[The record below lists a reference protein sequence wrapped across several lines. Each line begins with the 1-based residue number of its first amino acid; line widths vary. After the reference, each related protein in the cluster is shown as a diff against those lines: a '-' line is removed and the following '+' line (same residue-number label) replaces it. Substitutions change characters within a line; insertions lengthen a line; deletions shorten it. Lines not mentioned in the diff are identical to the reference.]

1 MPASYVS
8 MGMHWF
14 ILCMI
19 VIFCIRHSIGV
30 VYEKF
35 RDSCSAQPPSQT
47 AEEKNAFVKKLFM
60 ALVVIMVICV
70 AGAGAGFLLSI
81 TGTLPDVSQTLS
93 PAASSQI
100 YDCKGR
106 LITTVHAEQNR
117 LPVKLADTPKD
128 LQNAFIAAEDIRFY
142 KHHGI
147 DSIGI
152 ARAVVSNIRHRDA
165 TGQGGSTITQQ
176 LARNAFLTQEQ
187 TLKRKLLEA
196 VLAVEIENKYTK
208 AEILE
213 MYMNQIY
220 FGQGAYGVQTASHVY
235 FGKDV
240 KDLNLAQ
247 CAMLAGLPNSPN
259 YYSPFHNLQAA
270 KYRQG
275 VVLDQMAKYGYISQE
290 QANEAK
296 AQALGLVKPGS
307 NQDNNKLASYFVNYV
322 VQQVSDKYDSS
333 AIYKEGLKIYTT
345 LDLDMQKD
353 AENAVNKDLP
363 KGTKNAKGI
372 TQPQGALLAIETKTG
387 DVKAMVGG
395 RGEDQFN
402 RATQMYRQPGSAFKP
417 FTYVTALE
425 KGMSPNMM
433 LDNSAVSFA
442 GGWSPKNYGH
452 TTGGPVT
459 MTEALVK
466 SMNIPTINL
475 ANKVGMSNVIK
486 TAEKCGISSLVDSG
500 KYSDNNLSASIGGLS
515 KGVSLWDMAQA
526 YSVFANNGQLI
537 KPRVILKIEDRNGN
551 ILEDHTGESDAEQV
565 LDANAVARLN
575 VMLQQAVMR
584 GTGRNAYFG
593 RPVAGKTGTTNGAHD
608 AWFVGYTPNMVT
620 AVWIGDDTST
630 NAGYTGGTI
639 PATIF
644 RDFMSQA
651 TASQSASSFNIPA
664 SIQGELAKAQNEA
677 KAADQQAQGDEAV
690 SDQDT
695 STTETNTQDSGKNSQ
710 SRSSQDKSDSGKKH
724 NSSQDQARKSAAK
737 AGKNIL
743 DQVAGQ

>member
-1 MPASYVS
+1 MKNSEIHAV
-8 MGMHWF
+8 
-14 ILCMI
+14 
-19 VIFCIRHSIGV
+19 HSHHRRPQR
-30 VYEKF
+30 KKT
-35 RDSCSAQPPSQT
+35 PLW
-47 AEEKNAFVKKLFM
+47 KKLFM

-70 AGAGAGFLLSI
+70 AGARAGFLLSI

-147 DSIGI
+147 DPIGI

-296 AQALGLVKPGS
+296 AQDLGLVKPGS
-307 NQDNNKLASYFVNYV
+307 NQDDNKLASYFVNYV

-690 SDQDT
+690 PDQDT

>member
-1 MPASYVS
+1 MKNSEIHAV
-8 MGMHWF
+8 
-14 ILCMI
+14 
-19 VIFCIRHSIGV
+19 HSHHRRPQR
-30 VYEKF
+30 KKT
-35 RDSCSAQPPSQT
+35 PLW
-47 AEEKNAFVKKLFM
+47 KKLFM

-147 DSIGI
+147 DPIGI

-296 AQALGLVKPGS
+296 AQDLGLVKPGS

-537 KPRVILKIEDRNGN
+537 KPRIILKIEDRNGN

-690 SDQDT
+690 PDQDT

>member
-1 MPASYVS
+1 
-8 MGMHWF
+8 
-14 ILCMI
+14 
-19 VIFCIRHSIGV
+19 
-30 VYEKF
+30 
-35 RDSCSAQPPSQT
+35 
-47 AEEKNAFVKKLFM
+47 M

-147 DSIGI
+147 DPIGI

-296 AQALGLVKPGS
+296 AQDLGLVKPGS

-466 SMNIPTINL
+466 SMNIPTVNL

-690 SDQDT
+690 PDQDT

-724 NSSQDQARKSAAK
+724 NSSPDQARKSAAK

>member
-1 MPASYVS
+1 
-8 MGMHWF
+8 
-14 ILCMI
+14 
-19 VIFCIRHSIGV
+19 
-30 VYEKF
+30 
-35 RDSCSAQPPSQT
+35 
-47 AEEKNAFVKKLFM
+47 M

-147 DSIGI
+147 DPIGI

-290 QANEAK
+290 QADEAK
-296 AQALGLVKPGS
+296 AQDLGLVKPGS
-307 NQDNNKLASYFVNYV
+307 NQDNNKVASYFVNYV

-486 TAEKCGISSLVDSG
+486 TAEKCGITSLVDSG

-537 KPRVILKIEDRNGN
+537 KSRVILKIEDRNGN

-593 RPVAGKTGTTNGAHD
+593 RPLAGKTGTTNGAHD

-664 SIQGELAKAQNEA
+664 SIQGELAKAQDEA

-690 SDQDT
+690 PDQDI

-710 SRSSQDKSDSGKKH
+710 NRSSQDKSDSGKKH

>member
-1 MPASYVS
+1 
-8 MGMHWF
+8 
-14 ILCMI
+14 
-19 VIFCIRHSIGV
+19 
-30 VYEKF
+30 
-35 RDSCSAQPPSQT
+35 
-47 AEEKNAFVKKLFM
+47 M

-147 DSIGI
+147 DPIGI

-290 QANEAK
+290 QADEAK
-296 AQALGLVKPGS
+296 AQDLGLVKPGS
-307 NQDNNKLASYFVNYV
+307 NQDNNKVASYFVNYV

-486 TAEKCGISSLVDSG
+486 TAEKCGITSLVDSG

-537 KPRVILKIEDRNGN
+537 KSRVILKIEDRNGN

-593 RPVAGKTGTTNGAHD
+593 RPLAGKTGTTNGAHD

-690 SDQDT
+690 PDQDT

-710 SRSSQDKSDSGKKH
+710 NRSSQGKSDSGKKH

>member
-1 MPASYVS
+1 
-8 MGMHWF
+8 
-14 ILCMI
+14 
-19 VIFCIRHSIGV
+19 
-30 VYEKF
+30 
-35 RDSCSAQPPSQT
+35 
-47 AEEKNAFVKKLFM
+47 M

-147 DSIGI
+147 DPIGI

-290 QANEAK
+290 QADEAK
-296 AQALGLVKPGS
+296 AQDLGLVKPGS
-307 NQDNNKLASYFVNYV
+307 NQDNNKVASYFVNYV

-486 TAEKCGISSLVDSG
+486 TAEKCGITSLVDSG

-593 RPVAGKTGTTNGAHD
+593 RPLAGKTGTTNGAHD

-690 SDQDT
+690 PDQDT

-710 SRSSQDKSDSGKKH
+710 SRFSQDKSDSGKKH
-724 NSSQDQARKSAAK
+724 NSSQDQARRSAAK

>member
-1 MPASYVS
+1 
-8 MGMHWF
+8 
-14 ILCMI
+14 
-19 VIFCIRHSIGV
+19 
-30 VYEKF
+30 
-35 RDSCSAQPPSQT
+35 
-47 AEEKNAFVKKLFM
+47 M

-147 DSIGI
+147 DPIGI

-296 AQALGLVKPGS
+296 AQDLGLVKPGS

-664 SIQGELAKAQNEA
+664 SIQGELAKAQNEV

-690 SDQDT
+690 PDQDT

-724 NSSQDQARKSAAK
+724 NSSPDQARKSAAK

>member
-1 MPASYVS
+1 
-8 MGMHWF
+8 
-14 ILCMI
+14 
-19 VIFCIRHSIGV
+19 
-30 VYEKF
+30 
-35 RDSCSAQPPSQT
+35 
-47 AEEKNAFVKKLFM
+47 M

-106 LITTVHAEQNR
+106 LITTVHVEQNR

-147 DSIGI
+147 DPIGI

-296 AQALGLVKPGS
+296 AQDLGLVKPGS

-690 SDQDT
+690 PDQDT

>member
-1 MPASYVS
+1 
-8 MGMHWF
+8 
-14 ILCMI
+14 
-19 VIFCIRHSIGV
+19 
-30 VYEKF
+30 
-35 RDSCSAQPPSQT
+35 
-47 AEEKNAFVKKLFM
+47 M

-147 DSIGI
+147 DPIGI

-296 AQALGLVKPGS
+296 AQDLGLVKPGS

-515 KGVSLWDMAQA
+515 KGISLWDMAQA

-690 SDQDT
+690 PDQDT

-724 NSSQDQARKSAAK
+724 NSSPDQARKSAAK

>member
-1 MPASYVS
+1 
-8 MGMHWF
+8 
-14 ILCMI
+14 
-19 VIFCIRHSIGV
+19 
-30 VYEKF
+30 
-35 RDSCSAQPPSQT
+35 
-47 AEEKNAFVKKLFM
+47 M

-147 DSIGI
+147 DPIGI

-290 QANEAK
+290 QADEAK
-296 AQALGLVKPGS
+296 AQDLGLVKPGS
-307 NQDNNKLASYFVNYV
+307 NQDNNKVASYFVNYV

-486 TAEKCGISSLVDSG
+486 TAEKCGITSLVDSG

-537 KPRVILKIEDRNGN
+537 KSRVILKIEDRNGN

-593 RPVAGKTGTTNGAHD
+593 RPLAGKTGTTNGAHD

-630 NAGYTGGTI
+630 NAGYTGSTI
-639 PATIF
+639 PAAIF

-651 TASQSASSFNIPA
+651 TANQSASSFNIPA

-690 SDQDT
+690 PDQDT

-710 SRSSQDKSDSGKKH
+710 NRSSQGKSDSGKKH

>member
-1 MPASYVS
+1 
-8 MGMHWF
+8 
-14 ILCMI
+14 
-19 VIFCIRHSIGV
+19 
-30 VYEKF
+30 
-35 RDSCSAQPPSQT
+35 
-47 AEEKNAFVKKLFM
+47 M

-147 DSIGI
+147 DPIGI

-290 QANEAK
+290 QADEAK
-296 AQALGLVKPGS
+296 AQDLGLVKPGS
-307 NQDNNKLASYFVNYV
+307 NQDNNKVASYFVNYV

-486 TAEKCGISSLVDSG
+486 TAEKCGITSLVDSG

-537 KPRVILKIEDRNGN
+537 KSRVILKIEDRNGN

-593 RPVAGKTGTTNGAHD
+593 RPLAGKTGTTNGAHD

-690 SDQDT
+690 PDQDT
-695 STTETNTQDSGKNSQ
+695 STMETNTQDSGKNSQ
-710 SRSSQDKSDSGKKH
+710 NRSSQGKSDSGKKH

>member
-1 MPASYVS
+1 
-8 MGMHWF
+8 
-14 ILCMI
+14 
-19 VIFCIRHSIGV
+19 
-30 VYEKF
+30 
-35 RDSCSAQPPSQT
+35 
-47 AEEKNAFVKKLFM
+47 M

-147 DSIGI
+147 DPIGI

-296 AQALGLVKPGS
+296 AQDLGLVKPGS
-307 NQDNNKLASYFVNYV
+307 NQDDNKLASYFVNYV

-442 GGWSPKNYGH
+442 GGWSPQNYGH

-690 SDQDT
+690 PDQDT

>member
-1 MPASYVS
+1 
-8 MGMHWF
+8 
-14 ILCMI
+14 
-19 VIFCIRHSIGV
+19 
-30 VYEKF
+30 
-35 RDSCSAQPPSQT
+35 
-47 AEEKNAFVKKLFM
+47 M

-117 LPVKLADTPKD
+117 LPVKLSETPKE

-147 DSIGI
+147 DPIGI
-152 ARAVVSNIRHRDA
+152 ARALVSNIRHRDA

-275 VVLDQMAKYGYISQE
+275 VVLDQMAKYGYITQE
-290 QANEAK
+290 QADEAK
-296 AQALGLVKPGS
+296 AQDLGLVKPGS
-307 NQDNNKLASYFVNYV
+307 NQDNNKVASYFVNYV

-486 TAEKCGISSLVDSG
+486 TAEKCGITSLVDSG

-593 RPVAGKTGTTNGAHD
+593 RPLAGKTGTTNDAHD

-639 PATIF
+639 PAIIF

-690 SDQDT
+690 PDQDT

-710 SRSSQDKSDSGKKH
+710 SRSSPDKSDSGKKH
-724 NSSQDQARKSAAK
+724 NSSQDQARRSAAK

>member
-1 MPASYVS
+1 
-8 MGMHWF
+8 
-14 ILCMI
+14 
-19 VIFCIRHSIGV
+19 
-30 VYEKF
+30 
-35 RDSCSAQPPSQT
+35 
-47 AEEKNAFVKKLFM
+47 M

-147 DSIGI
+147 DPIGI

-290 QANEAK
+290 QADEAK
-296 AQALGLVKPGS
+296 AQDLGLVKPGS
-307 NQDNNKLASYFVNYV
+307 NQDNNKVASYFVNYV

-486 TAEKCGISSLVDSG
+486 TAEKCGITSLVDSG

-593 RPVAGKTGTTNGAHD
+593 RPLAGKTGTTNGAHD

-639 PATIF
+639 PAAIF

-690 SDQDT
+690 PDQDT

-710 SRSSQDKSDSGKKH
+710 SRNSQNRSSQDKSDSGKKH
-724 NSSQDQARKSAAK
+724 NSSQDQARRSAAK

>member
-1 MPASYVS
+1 
-8 MGMHWF
+8 
-14 ILCMI
+14 
-19 VIFCIRHSIGV
+19 
-30 VYEKF
+30 
-35 RDSCSAQPPSQT
+35 
-47 AEEKNAFVKKLFM
+47 M

-147 DSIGI
+147 DPIGI

-296 AQALGLVKPGS
+296 AQDLGLVKPGS

-537 KPRVILKIEDRNGN
+537 KPRIILKIEDRNGN

-690 SDQDT
+690 PDQDT

>member
-1 MPASYVS
+1 
-8 MGMHWF
+8 
-14 ILCMI
+14 
-19 VIFCIRHSIGV
+19 
-30 VYEKF
+30 
-35 RDSCSAQPPSQT
+35 
-47 AEEKNAFVKKLFM
+47 M

-147 DSIGI
+147 DPIGI

-296 AQALGLVKPGS
+296 AQDLGLVKPGS

-593 RPVAGKTGTTNGAHD
+593 RPVAGKTGTTNDAHD

-690 SDQDT
+690 PDQDT

-724 NSSQDQARKSAAK
+724 NSSPDQARKSAAK

>member
-1 MPASYVS
+1 MKNSEIHAV
-8 MGMHWF
+8 
-14 ILCMI
+14 
-19 VIFCIRHSIGV
+19 HSHHRRPQR
-30 VYEKF
+30 KKT
-35 RDSCSAQPPSQT
+35 PLW
-47 AEEKNAFVKKLFM
+47 KKLFM

-147 DSIGI
+147 DPIGI

-296 AQALGLVKPGS
+296 AQDLGLVKPGS

-402 RATQMYRQPGSAFKP
+402 RATQMYRQPGSAFKS

-466 SMNIPTINL
+466 SMNIPTVNL

-690 SDQDT
+690 PDQDT

-724 NSSQDQARKSAAK
+724 NSSPDQARKSAAK

>member
-1 MPASYVS
+1 
-8 MGMHWF
+8 
-14 ILCMI
+14 
-19 VIFCIRHSIGV
+19 
-30 VYEKF
+30 
-35 RDSCSAQPPSQT
+35 
-47 AEEKNAFVKKLFM
+47 M

-147 DSIGI
+147 DPIGI

-290 QANEAK
+290 QADEAK
-296 AQALGLVKPGS
+296 AQDLGLVKPGS
-307 NQDNNKLASYFVNYV
+307 NQDNNKVASYFVNYV

-486 TAEKCGISSLVDSG
+486 TAEKCGITSLVDSG

-593 RPVAGKTGTTNGAHD
+593 RPLAGKTGTTNGAHD

-639 PATIF
+639 PAIIF

-690 SDQDT
+690 PDQDT

-724 NSSQDQARKSAAK
+724 NSSQDQARRSAAK

>member
-1 MPASYVS
+1 
-8 MGMHWF
+8 
-14 ILCMI
+14 
-19 VIFCIRHSIGV
+19 
-30 VYEKF
+30 
-35 RDSCSAQPPSQT
+35 
-47 AEEKNAFVKKLFM
+47 M

-147 DSIGI
+147 DPIGI

-275 VVLDQMAKYGYISQE
+275 IVLDQMAKYGYISQE
-290 QANEAK
+290 QADEAK
-296 AQALGLVKPGS
+296 AQDLGLVKPGS
-307 NQDNNKLASYFVNYV
+307 NQDNNKVASYFVNYV

-459 MTEALVK
+459 MIEALVK

-486 TAEKCGISSLVDSG
+486 TAEKCGITSLVDSG

-537 KPRVILKIEDRNGN
+537 KSRVILKIEDRNGN

-593 RPVAGKTGTTNGAHD
+593 RPLAGKTGTTNGAHD

-630 NAGYTGGTI
+630 NAGYTGSTI
-639 PATIF
+639 PAAIF

-690 SDQDT
+690 PDQDT
-695 STTETNTQDSGKNSQ
+695 STMETNTQDSGKNSQ

>member
-1 MPASYVS
+1 
-8 MGMHWF
+8 
-14 ILCMI
+14 
-19 VIFCIRHSIGV
+19 
-30 VYEKF
+30 
-35 RDSCSAQPPSQT
+35 
-47 AEEKNAFVKKLFM
+47 M

-147 DSIGI
+147 DPIGI

-296 AQALGLVKPGS
+296 AQDLGLVKPGS

-417 FTYVTALE
+417 FTYVTVLE

-690 SDQDT
+690 PDQDT

-724 NSSQDQARKSAAK
+724 NSSPDQARKSAAK

>member
-1 MPASYVS
+1 
-8 MGMHWF
+8 
-14 ILCMI
+14 
-19 VIFCIRHSIGV
+19 
-30 VYEKF
+30 
-35 RDSCSAQPPSQT
+35 
-47 AEEKNAFVKKLFM
+47 M

-147 DSIGI
+147 DPIGI

-290 QANEAK
+290 QADEAK
-296 AQALGLVKPGS
+296 AQDLGLVKPGS
-307 NQDNNKLASYFVNYV
+307 NQDNNKVASYFVNYV

-486 TAEKCGISSLVDSG
+486 TAEKCGITSLVDSG

-537 KPRVILKIEDRNGN
+537 KSRVILKIEDRNGN

-593 RPVAGKTGTTNGAHD
+593 RPLAGKTGTTNGAHD

-639 PATIF
+639 PAAIF

-690 SDQDT
+690 PDQDT

-710 SRSSQDKSDSGKKH
+710 NRSSPGKSDSGKKH

>member
-1 MPASYVS
+1 
-8 MGMHWF
+8 
-14 ILCMI
+14 
-19 VIFCIRHSIGV
+19 
-30 VYEKF
+30 
-35 RDSCSAQPPSQT
+35 
-47 AEEKNAFVKKLFM
+47 M

-147 DSIGI
+147 DPIGI

-296 AQALGLVKPGS
+296 AQDLGLVKPGS

-593 RPVAGKTGTTNGAHD
+593 RPVAGKTGTTNDAHD

-677 KAADQQAQGDEAV
+677 KAADRQAQGDEAV
-690 SDQDT
+690 PDQDT

-724 NSSQDQARKSAAK
+724 NSSPDQARKSAAK

>member
-1 MPASYVS
+1 
-8 MGMHWF
+8 
-14 ILCMI
+14 
-19 VIFCIRHSIGV
+19 
-30 VYEKF
+30 
-35 RDSCSAQPPSQT
+35 
-47 AEEKNAFVKKLFM
+47 M

-117 LPVKLADTPKD
+117 LPVKLSETPKE

-147 DSIGI
+147 DPIGI

-275 VVLDQMAKYGYISQE
+275 VVLDQMAKYGYITQE
-290 QANEAK
+290 QADEAK
-296 AQALGLVKPGS
+296 AQDLGLVKPGS
-307 NQDNNKLASYFVNYV
+307 NQDNNKVASYFVNYV

-486 TAEKCGISSLVDSG
+486 TAEKCGITSLVDSG

-593 RPVAGKTGTTNGAHD
+593 RPLAGKTGTTNGAHD

-639 PATIF
+639 PAAIF

-690 SDQDT
+690 PDQDT

-710 SRSSQDKSDSGKKH
+710 SRNSQNRSSQDKSDSGKKH
-724 NSSQDQARKSAAK
+724 NSSQDQARRSAAK

>member
-1 MPASYVS
+1 MKNSEIHAV
-8 MGMHWF
+8 
-14 ILCMI
+14 
-19 VIFCIRHSIGV
+19 HSHHRRPQR
-30 VYEKF
+30 KKT
-35 RDSCSAQPPSQT
+35 PLW
-47 AEEKNAFVKKLFM
+47 KKLFM

-147 DSIGI
+147 DPIGI

-296 AQALGLVKPGS
+296 AQDLGLVKPGS

-433 LDNSAVSFA
+433 LDNSAVSFV

-690 SDQDT
+690 PDQDT

>member
-1 MPASYVS
+1 
-8 MGMHWF
+8 
-14 ILCMI
+14 
-19 VIFCIRHSIGV
+19 
-30 VYEKF
+30 
-35 RDSCSAQPPSQT
+35 
-47 AEEKNAFVKKLFM
+47 M

-147 DSIGI
+147 DPIGI

-296 AQALGLVKPGS
+296 AQDLGLVKPGS

-475 ANKVGMSNVIK
+475 ANKVGMPNVIK

-690 SDQDT
+690 PDQDT

-724 NSSQDQARKSAAK
+724 NSSPDQARKSAAK

>member
-1 MPASYVS
+1 MKNSEIHAV
-8 MGMHWF
+8 
-14 ILCMI
+14 
-19 VIFCIRHSIGV
+19 HSHHRRPQR
-30 VYEKF
+30 KKT
-35 RDSCSAQPPSQT
+35 PLW
-47 AEEKNAFVKKLFM
+47 KKLFM

-147 DSIGI
+147 DPIGI

-220 FGQGAYGVQTASHVY
+220 FGQGAYGVQTASYVY

-296 AQALGLVKPGS
+296 AQDLGLVKPGS

-690 SDQDT
+690 PDQDT

-724 NSSQDQARKSAAK
+724 NSSPDQARKSAAK

>member
-1 MPASYVS
+1 
-8 MGMHWF
+8 
-14 ILCMI
+14 
-19 VIFCIRHSIGV
+19 
-30 VYEKF
+30 
-35 RDSCSAQPPSQT
+35 
-47 AEEKNAFVKKLFM
+47 M

-117 LPVKLADTPKD
+117 LPVKLSETPKE

-147 DSIGI
+147 DPIGI
-152 ARAVVSNIRHRDA
+152 ARALVSNIRHRDA

-275 VVLDQMAKYGYISQE
+275 VVLDQMAKYGYITQE
-290 QANEAK
+290 QADEAK
-296 AQALGLVKPGS
+296 AQDLGLVKPGS
-307 NQDNNKLASYFVNYV
+307 NQDNNKVASYFVNYV

-486 TAEKCGISSLVDSG
+486 TAEKCGITSLVDSG

-593 RPVAGKTGTTNGAHD
+593 RPLAGKTGTTNGAHD

-639 PATIF
+639 PAIIF

-690 SDQDT
+690 PDQDT

-710 SRSSQDKSDSGKKH
+710 SRSSPDKSDSGKKH
-724 NSSQDQARKSAAK
+724 NSSQDQARRSAAK

>member
-1 MPASYVS
+1 
-8 MGMHWF
+8 
-14 ILCMI
+14 
-19 VIFCIRHSIGV
+19 
-30 VYEKF
+30 
-35 RDSCSAQPPSQT
+35 
-47 AEEKNAFVKKLFM
+47 M

-117 LPVKLADTPKD
+117 LPVKLSETPKE

-147 DSIGI
+147 DPIGI

-275 VVLDQMAKYGYISQE
+275 VVLDQMAKYGYITQE
-290 QANEAK
+290 QADEAK
-296 AQALGLVKPGS
+296 AQDLGLVKPGS
-307 NQDNNKLASYFVNYV
+307 NQDNNKVASYFVNYV

-486 TAEKCGISSLVDSG
+486 TAEKCGITSLVDSG

-593 RPVAGKTGTTNGAHD
+593 RPLAGKTGTTNGAHD

-639 PATIF
+639 PAIIF

-690 SDQDT
+690 PDQDT

-710 SRSSQDKSDSGKKH
+710 SRSSPDKSDSGKKH
-724 NSSQDQARKSAAK
+724 NSSQDQARRSAAK

>member
-1 MPASYVS
+1 
-8 MGMHWF
+8 
-14 ILCMI
+14 
-19 VIFCIRHSIGV
+19 
-30 VYEKF
+30 
-35 RDSCSAQPPSQT
+35 
-47 AEEKNAFVKKLFM
+47 M

-147 DSIGI
+147 DPIGI

-187 TLKRKLLEA
+187 TLKRKLLEG

-296 AQALGLVKPGS
+296 AQDLGLVKPGS
-307 NQDNNKLASYFVNYV
+307 NQDDNKLASYFVNYV

-452 TTGGPVT
+452 TTGGLVT

-630 NAGYTGGTI
+630 NAGYTGSTI

-690 SDQDT
+690 PDQDT